1 MHLLFIFHIIM
12 YNNIPTLL
20 IMLDSSKCSRRSPG
34 PVDLTPVDKNVCRPE
49 DRTPFF
55 SSLLYIVL

>member
-1 MHLLFIFHIIM
+1 M